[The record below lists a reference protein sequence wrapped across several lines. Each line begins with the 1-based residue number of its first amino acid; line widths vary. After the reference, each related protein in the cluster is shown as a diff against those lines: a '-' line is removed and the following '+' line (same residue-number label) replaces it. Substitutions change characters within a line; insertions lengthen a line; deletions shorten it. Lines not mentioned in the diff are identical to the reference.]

1 MAKSVRALLDT
12 VVQALPE
19 VGNLGLLF
27 FLLFFIFAALG
38 VELFGRVGECL
49 SAGRVSCL
57 PQILVASYFFLCGL
71 LYFSRTFHAY
81 WHFIFFKLFSAAGWT
96 IHIKLVKMLSVCVLV
111 LTRVAQVWQAVA
123 NYCLSG
129 KIFKWN
135 ALEPSILYEYN
146 WNRHRMGY
154 EALLAWKCLFTP
166 TFFGGRFLTG
176 KIGQIG
182 LIFGVWSG
190 FIRGLCSQDYKSLC
204 AT

>member
-1 MAKSVRALLDT
+1 MPCCALVNHPITRSNQRSHRSLSIFSILCWPKFT
-12 VVQALPE
+12 CLVITTLPFQE
-19 VGNLGLLF
+19 TPNMHHCYLLWT
-27 FLLFFIFAALG
+27 
-38 VELFGRVGECL
+38 
-49 SAGRVSCL
+49 
-57 PQILVASYFFLCGL
+57 AS
-71 LYFSRTFHAY
+71 SRFQLTWLNCSY
-81 WHFIFFKLFSAAGWT
+81 M
-96 IHIKLVKMLSVCVLV
+96 LVKMMSVCVSVCVLV

-146 WNRHRMGY
+146 WNRHRMGC

-166 TFFGGRFLTG
+166 TFFGGRLLTG